1 MSKTPDRPFTL
12 DHLVVPAPAS
22 GQGKAMPKV
31 GHGAARQRREPFV
44 VTTAT
49 QAQRLD
55 GAKGVMTE
63 RVFRHL
69 QFRWFRAYRKAFIL
83 PNDALLHAGI
93 SRHAQLRALASLVK
107 LGLISMERSGPRK
120 PPAITI
126 L

>member
-1 MSKTPDRPFTL
+1 MSKPPEHPFTL
-12 DHLVVPAPAS
+12 NHLVVPSPPS
-22 GQGKAMPKV
+22 GQEKDVPKA
-31 GHGAARQRREPFV
+31 GHRAGRQCREPFV

-69 QFRWFRAYRKAFIL
+69 QFRWFKAYRKPFIL
-83 PNDALLHAGI
+83 PNDALSDAGI
-93 SRHAQLRALASLVK
+93 SRYAQLRALASLVK
-107 LGLISMERSGPRK
+107 LGLISVERSGPRK
-120 PPAITI
+120 PPAISI

>member
-1 MSKTPDRPFTL
+1 MSKERPFTL
-12 DHLVVPAPAS
+12 NHLVVPVPES
-22 GQGKAMPKV
+22 GQGKAAPKA
-31 GHGAARQRREPFV
+31 GPGAGRQRREPFI

-69 QFRWFRAYRKAFIL
+69 QFRWFKAYRKPFLL
-83 PNDALLHAGI
+83 PNDALSHVGI
-93 SRHAQLRALASLVK
+93 SRYAQLRALASLVK
-107 LGLISMERSGPRK
+107 LGLISMERNGPRK
-120 PPAITI
+120 PPAIAI